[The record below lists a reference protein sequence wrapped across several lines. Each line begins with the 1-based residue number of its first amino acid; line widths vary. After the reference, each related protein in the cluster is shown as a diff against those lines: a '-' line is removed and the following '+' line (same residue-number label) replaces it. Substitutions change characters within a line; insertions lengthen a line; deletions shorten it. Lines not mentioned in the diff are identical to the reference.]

1 MNELSTR
8 YEWEVLVRNLRQKH
22 APLTG
27 RDASGWE
34 HKIQGAMNRLPYL
47 KSLGNLRHDDDANT
61 TGFKVVLT
69 EVANNLAAVQ
79 TDFRTLLNQ
88 HVIGNKKAHAVFAS
102 AGLGFDIWVAI
113 LDEEERLFTA
123 LIRVEAS

>member
-8 YEWEVLVRNLRQKH
+8 YEWEVLVKNLRQKH
-22 APLTG
+22 ASLTG

-34 HKIQGAMNRLPYL
+34 HKIHGAMNRLPYL
-47 KSLGNLRHDDDANT
+47 KSLGTIRLDDASAA
-61 TGFKVVLT
+61 GFKVVLK

-88 HVIGNKKAHAVFAS
+88 HVIGSKKAHAVFAS
-102 AGLGFDIWVAI
+102 TGSGFDIWVAI